1 MSSGRCYRR
10 KMMGRGA
17 EGGCGTE
24 EKPCPVSRA
33 SSNAAASTATRV
45 GGVNVYVQARKA
57 LCEHSPFDEP
67 EELARV
73 STLPVGLATSLF
85 KSSDGRRK
93 HKKLHSDSVKKVPS
107 AQQAPEVWS
116 LWTET
121 EEYFRP
127 ITLADVDKLAVNWQF
142 GGSSPHS
149 CFTMPISR
157 SLPKQELQRAIIAP
171 APVCAAN
178 GTETAAVVR
187 EKLDADY
194 QEEPQRVQETMVNM
208 VKIESTAG
216 GVSAEKD
223 GDLGV
228 DTSINWI
235 LGSKHRTL
243 LGSEGRPNKKRKL
256 IGGDSGLRRLLL
268 LPNAQA
274 EDLRICDYCCLGD
287 NSDGLNRLLQCNS
300 CKVSVHMKCYGV
312 LDAPQ
317 GTWLCSWCRQSE
329 ATNNENK
336 DGDGPCLL
344 CPKRGGA
351 LKMVGTNIDQS
362 GRTLKFAHLFCS
374 LWMPEVSIGNIETME
389 PIMNTEGVHETR
401 KRLICSICKVK
412 QGACIR
418 CSHGACRTSFHPV
431 CARDA
436 KLRMEI
442 WGKGC
447 DDVELLVFCAR
458 HSSLH
463 DGFAVQNSENL
474 SGTDLDC
481 SLASNLLSVPSM
493 NKVQKIRITCKDRDK
508 SSGRENSSFQSVT
521 DNEVASEQDSTIR
534 VKSNS
539 SNSSLSEMTLTNE
552 QSCDMDNGSSD
563 INDLVMIL
571 KKLSDRGKIRVADVA
586 LEMGI
591 PFDSLD
597 SVLAGQTSSI
607 SSELKLKVVRW
618 FQDYVH
624 LGGPLRHLNS
634 ANGGRLSSSAT
645 EERDCGP
652 ETAKVG
658 DSGALGSVLVKSL
671 PSRRRTKSDVRVLND
686 NKVVCPTGDT
696 FINESCNVKMFNAA
710 TSIDKEDAGDA
721 AYCAPPFHET
731 DYSSKVREILKKL
744 NVFIINIVICKLNF
758 SVILRFAHG
767 EYIYLLIFVLQM
779 EEGAS
784 WCSEVNS
791 SEIFCCRSAKIH
803 KCVISSILLS
813 KKCHLF
819 VLAMQAHRSNQ
830 NARFLQLL
838 LVLLPQSRDEVTSFM
853 ETDLSMKNCSNQQS
867 THSVC
872 ASHSPLNDAN
882 FDPLARARGVDIIGF
897 SPEDEVE
904 GEILYLQNKL
914 LNTVVVIKQRCEKLM
929 HRVLRRLPEEL
940 DSLKKRRWDLV
951 AVNQYLRHLKEA
963 KKRGRKE
970 KRHKEYQAALAAAA
984 AAAIETSSRV
994 SSHRKETNDVLL
1006 SSQEVDAGAG
1016 RIGTPASQVKEI
1028 HLKLATPKVALEKQS
1043 DINEELCDICGRA
1056 ETMLSRI
1063 FICGGCK
1070 VAVHLDCYRRPRS
1083 PISSW
1088 SCEVCEESCVAECGL
1103 CGGTA
1108 GAFRKTANGQWVHNL
1123 CAEWVLE
1130 TTFRRGQEN
1139 HVEGMEV
1146 ALRDKEL
1153 LSCGIC
1159 HQKIGVCIKCSHGD
1173 CHVAFHPF
1181 CAKRVGLLVS
1191 VRNINGKVHHK
1202 AYCEKHGTEQ
1212 RLKADI
1218 QQYSTEELRSI
1229 KQIRVELEKVRLLC
1243 ERIIRREKLK
1253 RDLVLCSHDI
1263 LAARRDYVAFSLLVD
1278 SSSFV
1283 PGVSSESATTSINN
1297 RSYSD
1302 TLQRSDDVTVD
1313 SSVSV
1318 KRKARLP
1325 VKQDL
1330 DGKTDGSHTSQLAS
1344 ARKGADRMASSG
1356 RPVPKRPAPV
1366 SSHSSVAREKR
1377 LKPRKHMEIFQKE
1390 VVMTSDQASIQ
1401 NKRLPKGFVYV
1412 PVDSLPNS
1420 HGVETLEPRRPD
1432 G

>member
-1 MSSGRCYRR
+1 MLPAEDDGE
-10 KMMGRGA
+10 GA

-178 GTETAAVVR
+178 GAETAAVVR

-216 GVSAEKD
+216 SVSAQKD

-243 LGSEGRPNKKRKL
+243 LASEGRPNKKRKL

-312 LDAPQ
+312 RDAPQ

-374 LWMPEVSIGNIETME
+374 LWMPEVTIGNIETME

-401 KRLICSICKVK
+401 KRPICSICKVK

-552 QSCDMDNGSSD
+552 QSCDMDNG
-563 INDLVMIL
+563 
-571 KKLSDRGKIRVADVA
+571 VADVA

-597 SVLAGQTSSI
+597 SVLAMFISQFFYSLSAGSNFFY

-658 DSGALGSVLVKSL
+658 DSGALGSVLVNSM
-671 PSRRRTKSDVRVLND
+671 PHW
-686 NKVVCPTGDT
+686 DT

-1006 SSQEVDAGAG
+1006 SSQED
-1016 RIGTPASQVKEI
+1016 GTPASQVKEI

-1088 SCEVCEESCVAECGL
+1088 SCEVCEESCVLSAVYAVVLLVLLEKLQMG
-1103 CGGTA
+1103 
-1108 GAFRKTANGQWVHNL
+1108 NGFTTS
-1123 CAEWVLE
+1123 WVLE

-1344 ARKGADRMASSG
+1344 ARKG
-1356 RPVPKRPAPV
+1356 RPAPV